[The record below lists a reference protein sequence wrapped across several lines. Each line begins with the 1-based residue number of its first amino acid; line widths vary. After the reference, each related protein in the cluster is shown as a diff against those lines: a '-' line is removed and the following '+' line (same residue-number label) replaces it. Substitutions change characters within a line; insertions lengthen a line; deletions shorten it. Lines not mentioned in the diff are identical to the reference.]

1 MKALVKFNDS
11 FSARKDDKKDHG
23 IVGICVG
30 CRFSLDC
37 GTRFIFCRKK
47 NHLLVLYK
55 LDLLY
60 LNTSLLRVSMHLF
73 LPILDVCSVSVKIL

>member
-1 MKALVKFNDS
+1 MTPFPLERTTKRITGLLGFVLVADFHWIVELVL
-11 FSARKDDKKDHG
+11 FSA
-23 IVGICVG
+23 V
-30 CRFSLDC
+30 
-37 GTRFIFCRKK
+37 K